1 MARSHAPFWWMIS
14 ERPDVRRPYLIAAL
28 LSFVLL
34 VVASGLLMVNLS
46 QERQGELRYA
56 SLDLNS
62 RARSIGQTLNVHFD
76 QLAGIVE
83 NVSRELE
90 LRGPDR
96 VDGRVLDG
104 LLWSAR
110 TNRIGNIGYAVYDTD
125 GAPIARSTDTGT
137 AANVAGL
144 PFFRAH
150 RDAYQTLVIDRT
162 DPDRI
167 GGRSGISFSH
177 ALTAPDG
184 EFLGVAQIIAGA
196 AEITNLMVADDLGGF
211 DRATLFG
218 GTGLVLARWPDDGG
232 SNGFSTGTGSASP
245 AARPD
250 PSRPDPSRRGPANPT
265 YVTAAYQLQSFP
277 FRLELAVDRDAV
289 LAKWRE
295 SRILVAGV
303 IVTLAVL
310 VLAFNIFL
318 WARMRDE
325 VERDR
330 ATRRFF
336 SAVEQSPSS
345 VVITDTDGSIE
356 YVNPQFTALTGYQRD
371 EMLGQNSRMTKSG
384 HTSPAEYATLWATI
398 RSGRPWRGEFLNR
411 KKNGELFWEDTK
423 ISPIFDSDGRIINF
437 LAVKEDITRIK
448 DVQSAMERSMIEAKA
463 ANLAKS
469 RFLALMSHELRT
481 PLNAIIGFSEFMGKD
496 PYQGIRDDRYKE
508 YIADINASGQ
518 QLLQTINDILDLSKI
533 ESERMVLNERSISL
547 FAVAAQCV
555 RQSRPLLRSDGPT
568 LQLLEPESSP
578 ILRADEIRVKE
589 IVFNLLSNAIKFT
602 PAGTITVA
610 LERRPDGRVSL
621 SVSDT
626 GCGIAAHDLS
636 RVLQPFEQVHVDP
649 MVRSQQGTG
658 LGLPIVKRLAELHG
672 GTLDIESEPGR
683 GTTVRVTFPA
693 ERVVGDVASLE
704 EKLAADRKSA
714 RAQAAEAAD
723 PRAVAAGS

>member
-1 MARSHAPFWWMIS
+1 VARSHAPLWWMVS

-34 VVASGLLMVNLS
+34 AVASGLMMINLS
-46 QERQGELRYA
+46 QERQSALRYA
-56 SLDLNS
+56 SLDLSS
-62 RARSIGQTLNVHFD
+62 RARSIGQTLNVQFD

-83 NVSRELE
+83 NISREIE

-96 VDGRVLDG
+96 IDGRVLDG

-110 TNRIGNIGYAVYDTD
+110 TNRIGSIGYAVYDAD
-125 GAPIARSTDTGT
+125 GEPIARSTDTGT
-137 AANVAGL
+137 AASVAGL
-144 PFFRAH
+144 PFFLAH
-150 RDAYQTLVIDRT
+150 RDAYQTLVIDRS
-162 DPDRI
+162 DPDRA
-167 GGRSGISFSH
+167 GGRPGISFSR
-177 ALTAPDG
+177 ALTASDG
-184 EFLGVAQIIAGA
+184 EFLGVAQIVAGA

-218 GTGLVLARWPDDGG
+218 GSGRVLARWPEDGG
-232 SNGFSTGTGSASP
+232 SNGFSTGSALP
-245 AARPD
+245 APHAD
-250 PSRPDPSRRGPANPT
+250 PSRPDPSRRGPADAT
-265 YVTAAYQLQSFP
+265 YVAAAFQLQSFP
-277 FRLELAVDRDAV
+277 FRLELSVGRDAV
-289 LAKWRE
+289 LANWRE
-295 SRILVAGV
+295 SRLLMVGV
-303 IVTLAVL
+303 IVLLAVL
-310 VLAFNIFL
+310 VLAFNVFL
-318 WARMRDE
+318 WSRMRDE

-356 YVNPQFTALTGYQRD
+356 YVNPQFTALTGYQRE
-371 EMLGQNSRMTKSG
+371 EMLGQNSRVTKSG
-384 HTSPAEYATLWATI
+384 HTSPAEYATLWTTI
-398 RSGRPWRGEFLNR
+398 RSGRPWHGEFLNK

-448 DVQSAMERSMIEAKA
+448 DVQAAMERSMIEAKA

-496 PYQGIRDDRYKE
+496 PYQGIKDDRYKD
-508 YIADINASGQ
+508 YIADINSSGQ

-533 ESERMVLNERSISL
+533 ESERLVLNERSISL

-555 RQSRPLLRSDGPT
+555 RQSRPLLRPDGPL
-568 LQLLEPESSP
+568 LQLLEPDSSP

-626 GCGIAAHDLS
+626 GCGIAEHDLS

-672 GTLDIESEPGR
+672 GSLDIDTEPGR

-704 EKLAADRKSA
+704 ERLAAEQQQGGRSQPAGPEA
-714 RAQAAEAAD
+714 RS
-723 PRAVAAGS
+723 VSAGS